1 MTWTGGRWG
10 WSVSVLALG
19 FAGPAESVRGGKSA
33 RPPCYGKSVQK
44 IGYLIPE
51 FPGQTHIFFWREL
64 QALPAKGV
72 SPELVSTRPP
82 PARII
87 SHSWAREAMSR
98 TEYLAPPGPWGLAEA
113 AAEVARALP
122 TGWARCLAS
131 IARARGLDA
140 KGRAQLLAF
149 AVMGG
154 RLASLARRRGW
165 THVHVHSCANAAHV
179 AMFAHLLSG
188 LTYSITLHGPLDD
201 YGPNQHEKWRH
212 AKFAFVI
219 TRKLLREVNAELAGS
234 LPSRIELAPMG
245 VELAR
250 FQRSAPYVPWTGEG
264 PLRIFTCGRL
274 NPCKGHADLI
284 DAVGMLRA
292 RGLDARLAIAGEDEA
307 GGTTYRKVLEAKL
320 AESGL
325 GDAVTLLGAVSEDV
339 VRGGI
344 ENAHIFSLASLQE
357 PLGVAIME
365 AMAMR
370 APVVVTG
377 AGGVPELVDDGVD
390 GVLVPPQQPKVLA
403 DKLEALARNPTE
415 AARLGEAG
423 RRKVETQFS
432 SERSADMLAKLLE
445 VAA

>member
-1 MTWTGGRWG
+1 M
-10 WSVSVLALG
+10 
-19 FAGPAESVRGGKSA
+19 PSA
-33 RPPCYGKSVQK
+33 VQK

-64 QALPAKGV
+64 QALPGKGV
-72 SPELVSTRPP
+72 TPELVSTRPP

-98 TEYLAPPGPWGLAEA
+98 TEYLAPPGPLGVAKA
-113 AAEVARALP
+113 AAEVARAMP

-131 IARARGLDA
+131 IARAEGLDA

-154 RLASLARRRGW
+154 RLASLARERGW

-179 AMFAHLLSG
+179 ALFANLLSG
-188 LTYSITLHGPLDD
+188 LPYSLTLHGPLDD
-201 YGPNQHEKWRH
+201 YGPNQREKWRH

-219 TRKLLREVNAELAGS
+219 TKKLLKEVHEELAGA

-245 VELAR
+245 VELRKFNRAV
-250 FQRSAPYVPWTGEG
+250 PYAAWTGEG
-264 PLRIFTCGRL
+264 PLRVFSCGRL

-292 RGLDARLAIAGEDEA
+292 KGLDARLSIAGEDEA
-307 GGTTYRKVLEAKL
+307 GGTTYRKVLEAKVQ
-320 AESGL
+320 ESGL

-339 VRGGI
+339 VRGEI
-344 ENAHIFSLASLQE
+344 ERAHIFSLASLQE

-370 APVVVTG
+370 VPVVVTG

-390 GVLVPPQQPKVLA
+390 GILVPPQQPGILA
-403 DKLEALARNPTE
+403 DRLEAVARDAQE
-415 AARLGEAG
+415 AHRLGEAG
-423 RRKVETQFS
+423 RRKVETTFS
-432 SERSADMLAKLLE
+432 SERSADMLAKLLQRA
-445 VAA
+445 VV

>member
-1 MTWTGGRWG
+1 M
-10 WSVSVLALG
+10 
-19 FAGPAESVRGGKSA
+19 
-33 RPPCYGKSVQK
+33 QK

-64 QALPAKGV
+64 QALPGKGV

-87 SHSWAREAMSR
+87 SHSWAREAMTR
-98 TEYLAPPGPWGLAEA
+98 TEYLAPPPPLGVLRA
-113 AAEVARALP
+113 ALEIARALP

-131 IARARGLDA
+131 IARAEGLDA
-140 KGRAQLLAF
+140 KGRAQLVAF

-154 RLASLARRRGW
+154 RLASLARERGW

-188 LTYSITLHGPLDD
+188 LTYSMTLHGPLDD
-201 YGPNQHEKWRH
+201 YGPNQREKWRH

-219 TRKLLREVNAELAGS
+219 TKKLLGEVRQELAGS
-234 LPSRIELAPMG
+234 LPDRIELAPMG
-245 VELAR
+245 VELSR
-250 FQRSAPYVPWTGEG
+250 FQRTVAYEPWSGEG
-264 PLRIFTCGRL
+264 PLRLFACGRL

-284 DAVGMLRA
+284 DAVGMLRKK
-292 RGLDARLAIAGEDEA
+292 GIDARLSIAGEDEA

-320 AESGL
+320 AQDGL
-325 GDAVTLLGAVSEDV
+325 TDAVTLLGAVSEDV
-339 VRGGI
+339 VKDGI
-344 ENAHIFSLASLQE
+344 QRSHLFALASLQE

-377 AGGVPELVDDGVD
+377 AGGVKELVDDGVD
-390 GVLVPPQQPKVLA
+390 GVLVPPQAPAVLA
-403 DKLEALARNPTE
+403 EKLEKLARDPAE
-415 AARLGEAG
+415 AVRLGEAG
-423 RRKVETQFS
+423 RRKVEEQFS
-432 SERSADMLAKLLE
+432 SERSADMLARMLD
-445 VAA
+445 ARPA